1 MEINKLNQNKPD
13 KRPEKKLGRGIGSL
27 LGGAGAEY
35 SSQELALGTNSAAQ
49 SAKTVYTQSQNT
61 QHTSSVPAIDPEK
74 RVWSIAIDK
83 LVPGQY
89 QPRKKFEKQAL
100 EELAQ
105 SIKENGILQP
115 IVVRKRAAGGY
126 EIVAGERRWRA
137 AQIAGLHEVS
147 ALIREYSDKEALQ
160 LALIENIQREDLDA
174 IEEAESYQRLMQ
186 EFSYSQAQVAEKVGK
201 ERSTVANAIRLIALP
216 NEIKDMISEKLLSV
230 GHAKAL
236 LAEPTK
242 TEQIK
247 LAKISIEK
255 GLSVRALEALVKKST
270 QGDGQMGSKPGSDTG
285 ADPMKQDLSQR
296 LALELAEQLQKSLGT
311 KVQINYKAGKGDLT
325 IHFYSDDQLN
335 TIYEKINQ

>member
-1 MEINKLNQNKPD
+1 MEINKLNQNKQE

-35 SSQELALGTNSAAQ
+35 SSQELSIDVKEASPARPLAS
-49 SAKTVYTQSQNT
+49 SQ
-61 QHTSSVPAIDPEK
+61 TSVAPIEPEK
-74 RVWSIAIDK
+74 RVWSISIDK

-89 QPRKKFEKQAL
+89 QPRKRFEKTAL

-115 IVVRKRAAGGY
+115 IVVRKRSAGGY

-137 AQIAGLHEVS
+137 AQLAGLHEVP

-160 LALIENIQREDLDA
+160 LALIENVQREDLDP

-216 NEIKDMISEKLLSV
+216 NEIKDMLSEKQISI
-230 GHAKAL
+230 GHAKVL
-236 LAEPTK
+236 LAEANK
-242 TEQIK
+242 QEQIK
-247 LAKISIEK
+247 LAKTCIEK
-255 GLSVRALEALVKKST
+255 GLSVRALETILKKNTAALQS
-270 QGDGQMGSKPGSDTG
+270 GDGKTASGAT

-296 LALELAEQLQKSLGT
+296 LAVELAEQLQKSLGT

-325 IHFYSDDQLN
+325 IHFYSDEQLN
-335 TIYEKINQ
+335 TIYEKINR

>member
-1 MEINKLNQNKPD
+1 MEFNKINQNKQD

-35 SSQELALGTNSAAQ
+35 SSQGLAINTKESPPAGPLASQQTAAV
-49 SAKTVYTQSQNT
+49 ATVA
-61 QHTSSVPAIDPEK
+61 PIDPEK
-74 RVWSIAIDK
+74 RVWSISIDK

-89 QPRKKFEKQAL
+89 QPRKRFEKTAL

-115 IVVRKRAAGGY
+115 IVVRKRASGGY

-137 AQIAGLHEVS
+137 AQLAGRHEVP
-147 ALIREYSDKEALQ
+147 ALIRDYSDKEALQ
-160 LALIENIQREDLDA
+160 LALIENVQREDLDP

-216 NEIKDMISEKLLSV
+216 NEIKDMLSEKQISI
-230 GHAKAL
+230 GHAKVL
-236 LAEPTK
+236 LAEANK
-242 TEQIK
+242 QEQIK
-247 LAKISIEK
+247 LAKACIEK
-255 GLSVRALEALVKKST
+255 GLSVRALEGILKKNSVEAAGGKNT
-270 QGDGQMGSKPGSDTG
+270 SGA

-296 LALELAEQLQKSLGT
+296 LAVELAEQLQKSLGT

-325 IHFYSDDQLN
+325 IHFYSDEQLN
-335 TIYEKINQ
+335 NIYEKINR